1 MLEVA
6 AALCAGLGVTAA
18 TLAVAAPAPPSPDDL
33 IAASWL
39 RRIVR
44 KRWSEENAL
53 AAAAGWSGP
62 GAAGLAA
69 VEVSVAAVGGCAA
82 ALITGLPVLALAGAV
97 GAVAVVRGAVAAR
110 ARAQQ
115 VLRQDAVLEAV
126 RMLRQLLETGANG
139 VNTAIAVLG
148 ERGPAPL
155 RSEFRII
162 AATSV
167 GRRQAWSAAR
177 QRVGEPL
184 FDLLAAAV
192 LIQSPSGGELAPLF
206 ADLEASVSGAQE
218 VEREARAL
226 QVQARSA
233 AAIIVSLPIVFL
245 VVLSTL
251 RSPYLDA
258 YHALAGQAFL
268 LAMLGVMACSYVWMR
283 RLLLLPGLQ
292 RVRLGD
298 A

>member
-6 AALCAGLGVTAA
+6 AALCAGLGVTTAI
-18 TLAVAAPAPPSPDDL
+18 LAVTALPPAADETGRPAWWRRLVRRWWAEEAALAEGAGLSAGSAGTVIFL
-33 IAASWL
+33 QVAAAVAGGSIAAIL
-39 RRIVR
+39 
-44 KRWSEENAL
+44 
-53 AAAAGWSGP
+53 
-62 GAAGLAA
+62 
-69 VEVSVAAVGGCAA
+69 
-82 ALITGLPVLALAGAV
+82 TGLPVLFAAGAAGAV
-97 GAVAVVRGAVAAR
+97 ASVRGALAAR
-110 ARAQQ
+110 TRGIRVA
-115 VLRQDAVLEAV
+115 RQDAVIESV
-126 RMLRQLLETGANG
+126 RMLRQLLETGATS
-139 VNTAIAVLG
+139 VPAAIAILG

-155 RSEFRII
+155 RAEFRVI

-167 GRRQAWSAAR
+167 GRRQAWSSAR
-177 QRVGEPL
+177 RRIGEPL
-184 FDLLAAAV
+184 FDMLAAAV
-192 LIQSPSGGELAPLF
+192 LIQGPGGGELAPLF

-233 AAIIVSLPIVFL
+233 AAIIVSLPVVFL

-258 YHALAGQAFL
+258 YHNAAGQAFL
-268 LAMLGVMACSYVWMR
+268 LAMLAVMAGSYLWMR

-292 RVRLGD
+292 RVRLAD

>member
-6 AALCAGLGVTAA
+6 AALFAGLCVTTAILTAA
-18 TLAVAAPAPPSPDDL
+18 VPPPASDEGRARPPWLHRHLS
-33 IAASWL
+33 SWW
-39 RRIVR
+39 
-44 KRWSEENAL
+44 KAENAL
-53 AAAAGWSGP
+53 AAGSGWTIH
-62 GAAGLAA
+62 GAAGLAVVQA
-69 VEVSVAAVGGCAA
+69 VVAIAVGCGA
-82 ALITGLPVLALAGAV
+82 ALVTGLPVLSAAGAI
-97 GAVAVVRGAVAAR
+97 ACLAVVRGMAAAR
-110 ARAQQ
+110 MRSRQ
-115 VLRQDAVLEAV
+115 VIRQDAVLDAV
-126 RMLRQLLETGANG
+126 RMLRRLLETGATS
-139 VNTAIAVLG
+139 VNAAVAVLG

-155 RSEFRII
+155 RSEFRVI

-177 QRVGEPL
+177 QRIGEPL
-184 FDLLAAAV
+184 FDMLAAAV
-192 LIQSPSGGELAPLF
+192 LIQGPAGGELAPLF

-233 AAIIVSLPIVFL
+233 AAVIVSLPIVFL
-245 VVLSTL
+245 VLLSTL

-258 YHALAGQAFL
+258 YHTPAGQVFL
-268 LAMLGVMACSYVWMR
+268 FAMLAVMACSYVWMR

-292 RVRLGD
+292 RVRLSD